1 MENVNLEHLQKVLDY
16 DAKKLRNFF
25 CEMGMAVPISD
36 DEMFDRRDSL
46 LKTALR
52 IRETGFIEKVL
63 KSL

>member
-1 MENVNLEHLQKVLDY
+1 MENINLEYLQKVLSYND
-16 DAKKLRNFF
+16 KKLRKFF

-52 IRETGFIEKVL
+52 LRDSDFIQKTIKEL
-63 KSL
+63 